1 MTKVV
6 INTEY
11 GGFGLSDIAVE
22 RYGELKGLG
31 LHKVYVRNSTSTDMF
46 HWQTAN
52 GVVFIPGL
60 ITDRQDPALIRVVE
74 ELGIDAVNSPYSSLE
89 VVEIAEGTAYRIG
102 EYDGLEWIEERDKIE
117 WKIA

>member
-31 LHKVYVRNSTSTDMF
+31 LHKVYVKDSELF

-52 GVVFIPGL
+52 GDVFIPGL
-60 ITDRQDPALIRVVE
+60 ITDRQDPALIQVVE
-74 ELGIDAVNSPYSSLE
+74 ELGIDAVSSPYSRLE

-102 EYDGLEWIEERDKIE
+102 EYDGLEWIEERDKLD